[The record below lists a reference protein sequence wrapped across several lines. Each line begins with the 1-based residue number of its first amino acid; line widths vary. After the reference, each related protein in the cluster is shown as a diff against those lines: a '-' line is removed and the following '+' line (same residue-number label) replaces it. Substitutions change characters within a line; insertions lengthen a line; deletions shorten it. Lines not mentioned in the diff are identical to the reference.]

1 LRFEQNRLQ
10 GKKRIVWISFLI
22 FDILFHKTS
31 RIEMLKHLSKRGYD
45 PNLFG
50 VVSHK
55 KLELKNSKV
64 ELQWVPLKYVPGL
77 SPLLFAFFLLLFLP
91 FYVIKRNFKVVVTE
105 PGVSILGFIWVPFFS
120 RFRRFQ
126 IVLDIRS
133 TPVETIGT
141 SGLLETIFFRFS
153 VVFAK
158 RFFDGITIIT
168 DSMRKEICEEFS
180 IDSSRVGVWTSGVSL
195 ELFNPEENRNSG
207 VEIRKKFGLNGKF
220 VVFYHGNFGIM
231 RGLVDCVK
239 SIEKLSDFPNIVLF
253 LLGNGKA
260 LPEIRE
266 AIEKGNLEDRVIIHN
281 PVNYLDVPK
290 YIAMCD
296 VAIVPLPALPDWRN
310 QCPLKLLEYL
320 SMGKCVIL
328 TDIPAHREVVGSS
341 KCGIYLP
348 SSNQNWIAGGIKY
361 AYINRDLLEE
371 FGSSGR
377 EIVRNKYT
385 WDKVAADFDAYLGNI
400 KGS

>member
-1 LRFEQNRLQ
+1 LCFDQNQLQ

-22 FDILFHKTS
+22 LDILFHKTS

-45 PNLFG
+45 ANLFG
-50 VVSHK
+50 VISQK
-55 KLELKNSKV
+55 KLELKNSNV
-64 ELQWVPLKYVPGL
+64 QLQWVPLKYVPGL
-77 SPLLFAFFLLLFLP
+77 SPLLFAFFLFLFLP
-91 FYVIKRNFKVVVTE
+91 FYVITCNFKVVVTE
-105 PGVSILGFIWVPFFS
+105 PGVSILGFIWIPFFS

-133 TPVETIGT
+133 TPVEVRGA
-141 SGLLETIFFRFS
+141 SGLLETVFFRFS

-168 DSMRKEICEEFS
+168 NSMKKEICEEFS

-195 ELFNPEENRNSG
+195 ELFNPEKKSSG
-207 VEIRKKFGLNGKF
+207 GAEIRKKFGLDGKF

-231 RGLVDCVK
+231 RGLVDCVN

-260 LPEIRE
+260 LPEIQE
-266 AIEKGNLEDRVIIHN
+266 AIEKGNLKDRVIIHN

-341 KCGIYLP
+341 KCGIYLA
-348 SSNQNWIAGGIKY
+348 SSDQNYVAEGIKY
-361 AYINRDLLEE
+361 AYNNRDLLKE

-377 EIVRNKYT
+377 EIVRKKYS
-385 WDKVAADFDAYLGNI
+385 WDKIAADFDAYLENI
-400 KGS
+400 KSG